1 MFLFTLTIT
10 QKFILKINL
19 KFFLLG
25 KFFKKIKNPQMN
37 RELVI
42 DGTDHVAGKL
52 AAFVA
57 KKALEG
63 YKIHVLCAEKL
74 VFTGPMHRRVSM
86 YKSYLNKR
94 NVVNPA
100 RGAFHY
106 KEPSKYFRKI
116 FRNMACRRTV
126 RGKEA
131 ANRISVYEGIPKEF
145 ENVERSVVIKA
156 LRKVTCSPERKYI
169 YLGDLLSQFGWHHAN
184 LTESLKNDLLKRE
197 EDFIKKKNFDISE
210 ISKLKESKSFQN
222 EVEKMLSEF
231 L

>member
-1 MFLFTLTIT
+1 M
-10 QKFILKINL
+10 Q
-19 KFFLLG
+19 
-25 KFFKKIKNPQMN
+25 

-42 DGTDHVAGKL
+42 DGTDHVVGKL

-63 YKIHVLCAEKL
+63 WTIHVVCSEST
-74 VFTGPMHRRVSM
+74 VFTGPMHRHVAK

-106 KEPSKYFRKI
+106 KEPSKYFRKV

-131 ANRISVYEGIPKEF
+131 ANRIFVYEGIPKQF
-145 ENVERSVVIKA
+145 ENVERMVVPKA
-156 LRKVTCSPERKYI
+156 HRKLTTDPDRKYI
-169 YLGDLLSQFGWHHAN
+169 YLGALLSQFGWQYAGLCDQLKHDVQAR
-184 LTESLKNDLLKRE
+184 ESQARALAKEKAER
-197 EDFIKKKNFDISE
+197 ISE
-210 ISKLKESKSFQN
+210 IISSSEFKN
-222 EVEKMLSEF
+222 EVQKRMAEF
-231 L
+231 A